1 MAIDEAQPGGSS
13 MLALRRADDRGHA
26 DHGWLDSYH
35 TFSFGGYYDPRH
47 MGVSNLRVIND
58 DTVAPGGGF
67 ATHGHN
73 DMEIISY
80 VLEGALEHQ
89 DSMGNGSVMRPGDVQ
104 RMCAGTGV
112 THSEYNHSTSEPVH
126 FLQIWLQPNA
136 VGVEPSYDQRHFP
149 IEERNGRWVLLVS
162 PDGRDGSIAT
172 HQDALMFGTLLAPG
186 ETLQY
191 RLAADRQGYLHL
203 ARGQLR
209 VGDITLGQGDGV
221 KIQKHELL
229 EISGVEDAEV
239 LLFDL
244 P

>member
-1 MAIDEAQPGGSS
+1 
-13 MLALRRADDRGHA
+13 MLAIRKADDRGHA
-26 DHGWLDSYH
+26 NHGWLDSHH
-35 TFSFGGYYDPRH
+35 TFSFGSYYDPRH

-80 VLEGALEHQ
+80 VLEGALEHK
-89 DSMGNGSVMRPGDVQ
+89 DSMGNGSVIRPGDVQ
-104 RMCAGTGV
+104 RMSAGTGV
-112 THSEYNHSTSEPVH
+112 THSEYNHSKSEPVH

-136 VGVEPSYDQRHFP
+136 MGLEPSYDQRHFP
-149 IEERNGRWVLLVS
+149 VEDRRGRWELLVS
-162 PDGRDGSIAT
+162 PDGRNGSIAM
-172 HQDALMFGTLLAPG
+172 HQDALMFGTLLATG
-186 ETLQY
+186 EALEY
-191 RLAADRQGYLHL
+191 RFDADRQGYLHL

-209 VGDITLGQGDGV
+209 VGNVTLNQGDGLT
-221 KIQKHELL
+221 IQKQELL
-229 EISGVEDAEV
+229 ELEGIEDAEV

>member
-1 MAIDEAQPGGSS
+1 
-13 MLALRRADDRGHA
+13 MLAVRRADDRGHA

-35 TFSFGGYYDPRH
+35 TFSFGGYYDPRY

-89 DSMGNGSVMRPGDVQ
+89 DSMGNGSVIRPGDVQ
-104 RMCAGTGV
+104 RMSAGTGV
-112 THSEYNHSTSEPVH
+112 THSEYNHSASEPVH

-149 IEERNGRWVLLVS
+149 IDQRHGRWVLLLS

-172 HQDALMFGTLLAPG
+172 HQDALMFGTLLASG
-186 ETLQY
+186 ESLKY
-191 RLAADRQGYLHL
+191 RFAADRQGYLHL

-209 VGDITLGQGDGV
+209 VGDITLRQGDGL

-229 EISGVEDAEV
+229 EINGVEDAEV